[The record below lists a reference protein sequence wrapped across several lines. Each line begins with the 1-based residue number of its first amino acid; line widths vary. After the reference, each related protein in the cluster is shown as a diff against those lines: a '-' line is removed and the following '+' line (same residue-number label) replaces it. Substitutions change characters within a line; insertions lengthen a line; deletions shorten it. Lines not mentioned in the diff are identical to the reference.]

1 MQSESNQRQ
10 IALVSYGTQYLRHG
24 LALDDWYRHGIF
36 FGARLQFRERDGN
49 ALLAD
54 DFTWWL
60 GILRQASAQRLSLHR
75 LAQFDFASPSVM
87 QDGQHAVVVHYRDH
101 YEVWAVGNERPA
113 WLEHPL
119 LPDVPGIPIFPD
131 ATHWGGAIDSYWRLG
146 ERPGQ
151 LEVAETDWKAL
162 ARAIATDLDINLPSS
177 HIPAGPLYL
186 PQPEP
191 VPWARF
197 PLFASGAAS
206 SLAHG
211 VLATLYRERSR
222 FDNDMHP
229 KNENSPYKHADE
241 EGAAKIDDWGRR
253 LDAWIGEVQLRC
265 ANECRQSVSVT
276 GHTSEPPASGRPA
289 PARVDAAAIRHVASV
304 SGQVAPPGSKWP
316 RRLGFVLVLL
326 VVTLLVLACA
336 HIVASWPWLAVLL
349 ALPVALYGFYR
360 NS

>member
-1 MQSESNQRQ
+1 MYSHDDFTTQEPGLQSESNQRQ

-60 GILRQASAQRLSLHR
+60 GILRQAGAQRLSLHR
-75 LAQFDFASPSVM
+75 LAQFDMASPSVM

-101 YEVWAVGNERPA
+101 YEVWAVGTERPA

-162 ARAIATDLDINLPSS
+162 ARVIATDLDINLPSS

-186 PQPEP
+186 P
-191 VPWARF
+191 
-197 PLFASGAAS
+197 
-206 SLAHG
+206 
-211 VLATLYRERSR
+211 
-222 FDNDMHP
+222 
-229 KNENSPYKHADE
+229 
-241 EGAAKIDDWGRR
+241 RR
-253 LDAWIGEVQLRC
+253 NLRRGSD
-265 ANECRQSVSVT
+265 CR
-276 GHTSEPPASGRPA
+276 
-289 PARVDAAAIRHVASV
+289 
-304 SGQVAPPGSKWP
+304 
-316 RRLGFVLVLL
+316 
-326 VVTLLVLACA
+326 C
-336 HIVASWPWLAVLL
+336 
-349 ALPVALYGFYR
+349 LPVALHRRWRMACWPRCTGSARALTMICIPKTKIALTSMLTKKALPRSATGAGASTPGSARCNCAAQTNAASRYR
-360 NS
+360 